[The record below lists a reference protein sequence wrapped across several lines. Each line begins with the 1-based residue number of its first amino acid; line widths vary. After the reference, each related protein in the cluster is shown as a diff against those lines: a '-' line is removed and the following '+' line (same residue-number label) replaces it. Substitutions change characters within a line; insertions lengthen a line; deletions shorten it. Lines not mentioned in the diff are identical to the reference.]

1 MNIAQCAC
9 IDFYSLLSLSF
20 VIKGSDEVEVVRYA
34 NVDRRSGFQ
43 FIYENMESD
52 QMVFPGKL
60 MLPYMHLLYEL
71 FYVYYSYSSRG

>member
-1 MNIAQCAC
+1 M
-9 IDFYSLLSLSF
+9 
-20 VIKGSDEVEVVRYA
+20 EVVRYA

-60 MLPYMHLLYEL
+60 MLPYIHLLYEL